1 MARGTPLLLPPTL
14 DEIKSTASAIGLPE
28 REAIRFFNFYESKG
42 WMVGKNKMTSF
53 RGALENWKMGWE
65 DRGRPGNNGFIATAP
80 GPQPEKT
87 SGMDKMIAQKEY
99 ERVIDRMR
107 LIKSSYAEMQ
117 TWTRQDAAEF
127 KRLLDRKKQL
137 KSILGITL

>member
-14 DEIKSTASAIGLPE
+14 DEIKRAAKDIELPE
-28 REAIRFFNFYESKG
+28 REAIRFFNFYESKS

-65 DRGRPGNNGFIATAP
+65 DRGRPGNNGFITSAP
-80 GPQPEKT
+80 GRQSEKT
-87 SGMDKMIAQKEY
+87 SGMDKMIYQKEFDRIL
-99 ERVIDRMR
+99 ERIRT
-107 LIKSSYAEMQ
+107 IKNSYGEMQ
-117 TWTRQDAAEF
+117 TWSRQDAAEF